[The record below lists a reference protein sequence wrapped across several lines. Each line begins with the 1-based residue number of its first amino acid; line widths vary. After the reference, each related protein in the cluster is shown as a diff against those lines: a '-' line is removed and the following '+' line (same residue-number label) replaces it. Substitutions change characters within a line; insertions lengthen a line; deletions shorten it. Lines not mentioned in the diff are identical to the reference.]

1 MVSAEHNNLSNQ
13 FHRRLFRLQK
23 ISPPS
28 AMAREIL
35 DVATDDQA
43 DLEQVVAVVEKQ
55 PELTA
60 RILRCANSAYYG
72 HRGNI
77 FSVADAIIR
86 VLGLSI
92 TKALALSLAF
102 EGSFR
107 TRHCPGFKEDHY
119 WLSAVLTATLS
130 RQLTQRMLIDHRPDI
145 GAAYTA
151 GLMCNIGLLALV
163 DLFPEEMAQVFSEHD
178 PESETQ
184 KMRELL
190 GIDAQQAGAFL
201 GRRWGLPDPLVE
213 AIAHCRDQGNVNL
226 QNPLAFL
233 VRVAVTVG
241 DRLIHGE
248 EDMDLPADFLSG
260 MLDRSDV
267 EEAVSYVDKNYENIR
282 GMAQLLSGGKT

>member
-1 MVSAEHNNLSNQ
+1 MTNAEDNNSSKQL
-13 FHRRLFRLQK
+13 HRRLFRLQE

-35 DVATDDQA
+35 AVATDDQS
-43 DLEQVVAVVEKQ
+43 DLEQVAAVIEKQ

-77 FSVADAIIR
+77 FSVTEAIIR

-92 TKALALSLAF
+92 TKALALSLAL

-107 TRHCPGFKEDHY
+107 TRHCPGFKEDRY

-130 RQLTQRMLIDHRPDI
+130 RQLTPRMLSDHRPDI

-163 DLFPEEMAQVFSEHD
+163 DLFPEEMSQVFAEPD

-184 KMRELL
+184 KMHELL

-213 AIAHCRDQGNVNL
+213 AIAHCRDQGNVNI

-248 EDMDLPADFLSG
+248 GVMDLPAELLSG
-260 MLDRSDV
+260 VLERSDV
-267 EEAVSYVDKNYENIR
+267 EEAISYIVENYEDIR
-282 GMAQLLSGGKT
+282 GMAQLLSGGKA